1 MSELD
6 VSYFQQVATAK
17 LPEDAPSGSDA
28 RYASTYETLEAEF
41 AKLTALTDQ
50 GSVTW
55 KKVVSQAE
63 EHLQHQS
70 KDILVACY
78 LCRALYE
85 MHGFEGLFAGFQ
97 MLNSFIE
104 QCWDIIFPPKKRIR
118 ARASALEWL
127 LEDLH
132 EMVGSYKPVQEDL
145 AKLSKAT
152 EAVKALEQQVN
163 DIMGDHAPALGP
175 FRRLLTGFIED
186 IELSMPAQPVNQQPE
201 SSPSQNADTS
211 KTASSTEQVTAQEEK
226 QITKTKPQAQKPE
239 TKATSTSVK
248 TDIKPL
254 EGDLTDDRECNKALR
269 TCQDYLR
276 QIAAYKREQQL
287 SDAFAYE
294 INRYAAWLNVWQLP
308 RHQQGKTDLR
318 PIPKDKRIAY
328 ENLMANGQYQKLVD
342 EVENSI
348 SKAPFWLDG
357 HRLVAEALLQLGFQE
372 AYEAVITQTASF
384 LRKFPELLELTFFDQ
399 MPFAD
404 EETKDWVKSTVLVN
418 NKQSSSSQLQDMSQ
432 PWLEAFK
439 EAKALASKKQI
450 QEALC
455 LFRQGLRSASPRE
468 SMYWKLQQ
476 AQFCFDI
483 KKYELAC
490 PILEE
495 MDRYLVT
502 HHLDQWEPELCIQ
515 VLSLLLRSY
524 KRLPDKKVAPETI
537 ESLHARLCCFDVAA
551 ALEL

>member
-55 KKVVSQAE
+55 KKVVAQAE

-201 SSPSQNADTS
+201 SNPSQNVDTS
-211 KTASSTEQVTAQEEK
+211 KTASPTEQVTTQEEK
-226 QITKTKPQAQKPE
+226 QITNTKPQAQKPE
-239 TKATSTSVK
+239 IKATSTSVK

-404 EETKDWVKSTVLVN
+404 EETKDWVKSTVLVS
-418 NKQSSSSQLQDMSQ
+418 NKQSSSSQLQDMGQ

>member
-6 VSYFQQVATAK
+6 VSYFQQVATAQ

-55 KKVVSQAE
+55 KKVVAQAE
-63 EHLQHQS
+63 EHLQQQS

-85 MHGFEGLFAGFQ
+85 MYGFEGLYAGFQ
-97 MLNSFIE
+97 MLRHFIE
-104 QCWDIIFPPKKRIR
+104 HCWDIIFPPKKRIR
-118 ARASALEWL
+118 ARVSALEWL
-127 LEDLH
+127 VEELQEKI
-132 EMVGSYKPVQEDL
+132 ENYKPVQDDH
-145 AKLSKAT
+145 ATLSKAT
-152 EAVKALEQQVN
+152 EGVKALEQLVN

-175 FRRLLTGFIED
+175 FRRLLVGFIED
-186 IELSMPAQPVNQQPE
+186 IELSMPAEAVNPQPE
-201 SSPSQNADTS
+201 SNKPQEAETLLS
-211 KTASSTEQVTAQEEK
+211 KSSAEPVKAQEEK
-226 QITKTKPQAQKPE
+226 QATSTKPQAQKTEAKPV
-239 TKATSTSVK
+239 SSPVK

-294 INRYAAWLNVWQLP
+294 INRYATWLNVFQLP

-318 PIPKDKRIAY
+318 PIPKDKRLAY
-328 ENLMANGQYQKLVD
+328 ENLMANGQYQQLVD

-357 HRLVAEALLQLGFQE
+357 HRLVAEALLQLGLQE

-399 MPFAD
+399 SPFAD
-404 EETKDWVKSTVLVN
+404 EETKDWVKSTVLASSN
-418 NKQSSSSQLQDMSQ
+418 QSSSSHLQDENQ
-432 PWLEAFK
+432 PWVEAFK
-439 EAKALASKKQI
+439 EAKALASKKQL

-455 LFRQGLRSASPRE
+455 LFRQGLRSASLRE

-476 AQFCFDI
+476 AQFCFDV

-495 MDRYLVT
+495 MDRYLVA

-524 KRLPDKKVAPETI
+524 KRLPNKKVAPETI